1 MSSKKV
7 NNMSSKKVNKVT
19 LRSLDQLRDKY
30 TYIQLVILTFSPIYI
45 TNVAAIYFH
54 ELRYLASVCLENQ
67 KKKKRMEE
75 KSGEKI
81 ATFFCLVGLKIVE
94 ILWYQERFVGVIC
107 SVISNHR

>member
-67 KKKKRMEE
+67 KKKR
-75 KSGEKI
+75 
-81 ATFFCLVGLKIVE
+81 VE
-94 ILWYQERFVGVIC
+94 RKLILSFV
-107 SVISNHR
+107 

>member
-1 MSSKKV
+1 M
-7 NNMSSKKVNKVT
+7 
-19 LRSLDQLRDKY
+19 
-30 TYIQLVILTFSPIYI
+30 TFSPLYI